1 MIGFEPSR
9 FYSIFSRPTQFLTI
23 GLFFVSACED
33 SVGAARSSLIR
44 CVGANDNQ
52 VVTVELNAREYE
64 GYMLNCVSGSFVV
77 DMSGCAP
84 DGAYGLSYPTGSA
97 GLRTIVTRWQDFSNH
112 NGGVTS
118 NYLTTTEVRFS
129 GGFHYRG
136 EGYNEKWV
144 FTIDRLTGG
153 AVLDKEGNE
162 TRFACQPASQV
173 V

>member
-1 MIGFEPSR
+1 MIGFKPFR
-9 FYSIFSRPTQFLTI
+9 LYSIFSRPIQFWSF
-23 GLFFVSACED
+23 GLFFVSACEN
-33 SVGAARSSLIR
+33 VGLAEGSLIH

-52 VVTVELNAREYE
+52 VVTVEFNAREFE

-97 GLRTIVTRWQDFSNH
+97 GLRTIVNRWQDFADH
-112 NGGVTS
+112 NGGVTN
-118 NYLTTTEVRFS
+118 NYVTATEVRFS

-136 EGYNEKWV
+136 DGYNEKWV
-144 FTIDRLTGG
+144 FLIDRLTGG
-153 AVLDKEGNE
+153 AVLNEGGSE
-162 TRFACQPASQV
+162 TRYVCQPASQV